1 VDALSTALVMQIP
14 DIVNEIVQY
23 IPTIDFS
30 KTNEQVSLFETTIR
44 YMAGMLSGY
53 DLLKGPLSNLTN
65 NVRATPLSYS
75 TFTDLH
81 DRHPMLMPSSHRQ
94 KGWLIS

>member
-1 VDALSTALVMQIP
+1 MQIP

-65 NVRATPLSYS
+65 NVNPTLSSYS
-75 TFTDLH
+75 TFTNLH
-81 DRHPMLMPSSHRQ
+81 DRGRMSMPCWYRRES
-94 KGWLIS
+94 WLTS